1 MRGGFMYDFLQHGQK
16 QKAAIYPLP
25 FIILIS
31 TSSSYLLLQ
40 TRPSFPLLFISVKF
54 LCFPPVSFLF
64 LPFLPLFLWFTAP
77 NAINCNKKDK
87 YFWNQTENT
96 NLVVFFFLQKWTK
109 LKFFY
114 VIIEFHRKYDV

>member
-1 MRGGFMYDFLQHGQK
+1 MYDFLQHEQK
-16 QKAAIYPLP
+16 QKAALYPLP
-25 FIILIS
+25 LIILNF
-31 TSSSYLLLQ
+31 TSSSSLLLQ

-77 NAINCNKKDK
+77 NAIFCDKKDK
-87 YFWNQTENT
+87 YFWNQTEKT

>member
-1 MRGGFMYDFLQHGQK
+1 MRGSFMYDFLQHGQK

-40 TRPSFPLLFISVKF
+40 TRPFFPLLFISVKF

-77 NAINCNKKDK
+77 NAIFCDKKDK
-87 YFWNQTENT
+87 YFWNQTEKT